1 MEKLDM
7 EIILIMA
14 ILSSFFIVLFT
25 TPVFIKIA
33 YIKKLFDIPGE
44 ERKLHKNII
53 PSMGGIMI
61 FAGAIFSFTLWF
73 PADQVKD
80 FKYLIPCAIVLFF
93 VGVKDD
99 IIGTAPVKKLIA
111 HLIVAFIMVLMAD
124 IRLSS
129 LHGLFGVREI
139 PYQFSVLLSVFT
151 YIVVVNAFNLID
163 GVDGLAGGVGFLTSI
178 AFGVWFYLV
187 GDQVYAVLA
196 FSLAGA
202 ILGFLRYNFYPAKI
216 FMGDSGSL
224 LIGFLIAVMA
234 IEMVEYEKSI
244 LPITVQVVS
253 KPILAMAILVIPLL
267 DTARIFIYRSAKGM
281 SPFKADNNHIHHKLF
296 QLGIG
301 HRGTVIT
308 LLSFNFLFILLAVIL
323 KGMDPNMSFA
333 ILTSVCLAALFVLHF
348 IRPRD

>member
-1 MEKLDM
+1 
-7 EIILIMA
+7 
-14 ILSSFFIVLFT
+14 V
-25 TPVFIKIA
+25 
-33 YIKKLFDIPGE
+33 PGE

-61 FAGAIFSFTLWF
+61 FAATIFTFTLFF
-73 PADQVKD
+73 PADEVHH
-80 FKYLIPCAIVLFF
+80 FKYLIPCTIVLFF

-124 IRLSS
+124 IRLTS

-139 PYQFSVLLSVFT
+139 PFEASVFLSVFT

-178 AFGVWFYLV
+178 CFGIWFYLI
-187 GDQVYAVLA
+187 GDVVYGILA

-224 LIGFLIAVMA
+224 MIGFLIAVMA
-234 IEMVEYEKSI
+234 IELIEYDKNL
-244 LPITVQVVS
+244 LPEQMQTIS
-253 KPILAMAILVIPLL
+253 KPLLAMAILVIPLL
-267 DTARIFIYRSAKGM
+267 DTARIFIYRAAKGM
-281 SPFKADNNHIHHKLF
+281 SPFKADSNHIHHKMMK
-296 QLGIG
+296 LGFG
-301 HRGTVIT
+301 HRKTVYT
-308 LLSFNFLFILLAVIL
+308 LLIFNILFIALLFGIKGLDPNLGFAIMCAVCLLAL
-323 KGMDPNMSFA
+323 
-333 ILTSVCLAALFVLHF
+333 LALHF
-348 IRPRD
+348 VKAKS

>member
-1 MEKLDM
+1 MEVF
-7 EIILIMA
+7 EIELILA

-33 YIKKLFDIPGE
+33 YIKKLFDVPGE
-44 ERKLHKNII
+44 DRKLHKSIV

-61 FAGAIFSFTLWF
+61 FAGTIFSFTLFF
-73 PADQVKD
+73 PADQVHD

-93 VGVKDD
+93 VGIKDD

-124 IRLSS
+124 IRLTS

-139 PYQFSVLLSVFT
+139 PLAASVLLSVFT
-151 YIVVVNAFNLID
+151 YIVIVNAFNLID

-178 AFGVWFYLV
+178 AFGTWFYLI
-187 GDQVYAVLA
+187 GDEVYGVLA

-202 ILGFLRYNFYPAKI
+202 VLGFLRYNFHPAKI

-224 LIGFLIAVMA
+224 LIGFLVAVMA
-234 IEMVEYEKSI
+234 IELVEYDKSI
-244 LPITVQVVS
+244 LPQKALIVS
-253 KPILAMAILVIPLL
+253 KPLLAMSVLVIPLL
-267 DTARIFIYRSAKGM
+267 DTARIFIYRAAKGM
-281 SPFKADNNHIHHKLF
+281 SPFRADKNHIHHKLMS
-296 QLGIG
+296 LGLG

-308 LLSFNFLFILLAVIL
+308 LLSFNVIFIAILFMVRNYHPNIGFIVMTIVSLLALLI
-323 KGMDPNMSFA
+323 
-333 ILTSVCLAALFVLHF
+333 LHF
-348 IRPRD
+348 IRPKK

>member
-1 MEKLDM
+1 MPTF
-7 EIILIMA
+7 EIEIALA
-14 ILSSFFIVLFT
+14 IFSSFFIVLFS

-33 YIKKLFDIPGE
+33 YIKKLFDVPGE

-61 FAGAIFSFTLWF
+61 FAGTIFSFTIFF
-73 PADQVKD
+73 PADQVQD
-80 FKYLIPCAIVLFF
+80 FKYLIPCALVLFF

-99 IIGTAPVKKLIA
+99 IIGTAPVKKLLA

-124 IRLSS
+124 IRLTS

-139 PYQFSVLLSVFT
+139 PLAASVLLSVFT
-151 YIVVVNAFNLID
+151 YIVIVNAFNLID
-163 GVDGLAGGVGFLTSI
+163 GVDGLAGGVGFLASI
-178 AFGVWFYLV
+178 AFGIWFYLS
-187 GDQVYAVLA
+187 GDQVYGVLA

-224 LIGFLIAVMA
+224 LIGFLVAVMA
-234 IEMVEYEKSI
+234 IELVEYDKTI
-244 LPITVQVVS
+244 LPDRVLIIS
-253 KPILAMAILVIPLL
+253 KPLLAMSILVIPLL

-281 SPFKADNNHIHHKLF
+281 SPFRADKNHIHHKLMF
-296 QLGIG
+296 LGFG

-308 LLSFNFLFILLAVIL
+308 LLSFNIVFIAIVFAIKNLDPNICFIIMSAVSLLALV
-323 KGMDPNMSFA
+323 
-333 ILTSVCLAALFVLHF
+333 VLHF
-348 IRPRD
+348 LKPRK